1 MIARTSAMSKSAAA
15 TIVLLLLGLAGW
27 TGPAAAQQPSPT
39 QVNAIRSACRG
50 DFQAHCAG
58 VQPGGSA
65 ALACLKK
72 NVAGL
77 SPACQKAVTAVGGA
91 SAPAAEPPAAAT
103 AAAAPPAG
111 RTACRAAAQSA
122 VRAACKAGGSA
133 ARGARTPAPG
143 MRPGLPGQLRRRPP
157 RRRAGDRVPRR
168 QRSRAVAALPARAS
182 DGQAEPVK
190 SGWRSSSRCRGRRLR
205 RIERERRQSILF
217 AGALRILKSPGRSH
231 PRSNACCRRSPRAAF
246 ARLRVRR
253 HRG

>member
-91 SAPAAEPPAAAT
+91 AAPAAEPPAAAT

-111 RTACRAAAQSA
+111 AAAAAPPARSA
-122 VRAACKAGGSA
+122 VPPSARPAVPPRVELALVRRACGQDFQVNCAGV
-133 ARGARTPAPG
+133 
-143 MRPGLPGQLRRRPP
+143 RPGGGQVIACL
-157 RRRAGDRVPRR
+157 A
-168 QRSRAVAALPARAS
+168 ANEAALSP
-182 DGQAEPVK
+182 
-190 SGWRSSSRCRGRRLR
+190 RCR
-205 RIERERRQSILF
+205 RELAMARQNL
-217 AGALRILKSPGRSH
+217 
-231 PRSNACCRRSPRAAF
+231 
-246 ARLRVRR
+246 
-253 HRG
+253 